1 MDLVCAAS
9 QDNFAT
15 PDAHL
20 KLSGYRLALMLRML
34 RPHAV
39 GVRPCEATERVQTRL
54 SAAPTPRPY
63 PSLAPRDCTP
73 PFRPL
78 QVCRKPPMCAPAFG
92 EEQEPGAGWGGSCCS
107 LGAGISLR
115 RPRAATGYAR
125 RRLRASASTS
135 ARLRGP

>member
-1 MDLVCAAS
+1 VDLVCAAS

-73 PFRPL
+73 PFRP
-78 QVCRKPPMCAPAFG
+78 
-92 EEQEPGAGWGGSCCS
+92 EQ
-107 LGAGISLR
+107 
-115 RPRAATGYAR
+115 
-125 RRLRASASTS
+125 
-135 ARLRGP
+135 